1 MAGKNGYDDSEG
13 SRVIKVSEELDSTL
27 EGTVSDDQLIIL
39 LDKFIASDEAGKWRE
54 QRLIAHKQWK
64 NWIDPSKIKTLSDE
78 DLINNF
84 LDYFNNGA
92 GRHSFNPIYRA
103 RIVKDI
109 TRFRESIVYLLNES
123 ISIYERLNQVLD
135 ANGIHHIEGMG
146 KGLATSILMD
156 LNLEKYIT
164 WNNVTSLGLEILGLS
179 PEFGRGS
186 DWGSKYGKI
195 LEIAKHIRSL
205 KPELGY
211 LEIDH
216 FLYFVTTDGGR
227 RIVEKIINEEP
238 NQEFDDKESMEFV
251 MEKYLEEFIEANF
264 DKIDFG
270 AKLELYQDEEHRG
283 RQYPTQIGKIDLL
296 AIDKERKEFLVMELK
311 KGRSSD
317 EVIGQ
322 ILRYMGWVKEE
333 LAVED
338 FKDYDVSGVIILKKK
353 DDKLEYALKMVSDV
367 KVFLYTVSF
376 ELKPLN

>member
-216 FLYFVTTDGGR
+216 FLYFVTTDEGR

-376 ELKPLN
+376 ELKPIN